1 MRRETRNYIAAAC
14 SALCMASLPTYFWL
28 FYKYQS
34 IRPSQRHPELGFV
47 HALNNHGSYVYLTDA
62 EVTGLSFLRWMF
74 LLGFGL
80 GIAIVPKKYTPTGV
94 EHDLINPTRE
104 QWGVMWIATIC
115 YLALI
120 TFMGQDIVAL
130 AVSHGLIFAW

>member
-1 MRRETRNYIAAAC
+1 MRREMRNYIATARI
-14 SALCMASLPTYFWL
+14 ALCLASFPSYLWL

-62 EVTGLSFLRWMF
+62 EVTGLSFLSGMF

-80 GIAIVPKKYTPTGV
+80 AIAIVPKKYTPSRI

-104 QWGVMWIATIC
+104 QYRVLWIAVIC
-115 YLALI
+115 YFALI
-120 TFMGQDIVAL
+120 IFMGQYIVAL
-130 AVSHGLIFAW
+130 AVSHGLIIVW